1 MNLAMC
7 HSLETQGW
15 CHSSHTPGVSLI
27 PYTHVSASLC
37 GGFLRRLDRR
47 GGGGVVIP
55 LVGVVS
61 PGTVVEGRLSWVDL
75 VTGWVGIEVGDSG
88 VGLPDRLSEVMGLGG
103 L

>member
-1 MNLAMC
+1 MVVNVHFMR
-7 HSLETQGW
+7 T
-15 CHSSHTPGVSLI
+15 SLI
-27 PYTHVSASLC
+27 LYTHVSASHC

-61 PGTVVEGRLSWVDL
+61 PGTVVEGRLSWEDL
-75 VTGWVGIEVGDSG
+75 VTGCVGIAVGDSD
-88 VGLPDRLSEVMGLGG
+88 VGLPDRLSEFMGLGV

>member
-1 MNLAMC
+1 MVVNVHFMR
-7 HSLETQGW
+7 T
-15 CHSSHTPGVSLI
+15 SLI
-27 PYTHVSASLC
+27 PYTRVSASHC

-61 PGTVVEGRLSWVDL
+61 PGTVVDGRLSWVDL
-75 VTGWVGIEVGDSG
+75 VTGCVGIAVGDSG
-88 VGLPDRLSEVMGLGG
+88 VGLPDRLSEFMDFGG